1 MVKVP
6 TKYLILAIFLAI
18 CATFIGGL
26 YLGHKKTKDALNRLE
41 TAQNT
46 ISHYKTKIG
55 QDSVFIVQTKQV
67 LASEREAKK
76 ALELTNK
83 DLRKLNIK
91 QANEI
96 TSLKLR
102 VDTLL
107 EDVNHDGTIVV
118 IHDTITQTA
127 TNAILLP
134 FSFEKKDKWLDL
146 SGTFDNKG
154 QLSLKLFMDLNVD
167 VITGIDREKKPTCV
181 LKTDNPYIKT
191 IALNSYKT
199 DTPRPKRYGIG
210 LNIGYGIGIAKDK
223 SVVASPYIGFGV
235 SMNFLRF

>member
-1 MVKVP
+1 MKIK
-6 TKYLILAIFLAI
+6 TKYIILAILIVLAGL
-18 CATFIGGL
+18 FILGWCV
-26 YLGHKKTKDALNRLE
+26 GHKKTKDALNRLE

-96 TSLKLR
+96 TSLKFR

-107 EDVNHDGTIVV
+107 EDVGHNGIIIIT
-118 IHDTITQTA
+118 DTVFADNTQQ
-127 TNAILLP
+127 NAILLP
-134 FSFEKKDKWLDL
+134 FSFEKKDKWLEFKGRFDPQGKLDVSLKMDL
-146 SGTFDNKG
+146 S
-154 QLSLKLFMDLNVD
+154 VD
-167 VITGIDREKKPTCV
+167 VITGIDKEKKPTCV

-199 DTPRPKRYGIG
+199 DTPSPKRYGIG
-210 LNIGYGIGIAKDK
+210 LNIGYGLAIAKDK
-223 SVVASPYIGFGV
+223 SVIASPYIGFGV